1 MKSIFKRIPML
12 RRVVGLFHRPA
23 PMPSTFSSS
32 GNYWEERYSQGGNS
46 GSGSYAKFAE
56 FKAEVLN
63 DLVQQNAI
71 RSVIELGCGD
81 GNQLALFRFGQYTGY
96 DVSPTVLDKCRTL
109 FKGDDTKEF
118 RDMGAYAGEQADL
131 TLSLDVIYHL
141 IEEEVYHAYMHDLF
155 RASRKF
161 VIVYSSNR
169 TEKEFASPS
178 AHVRH
183 RKFTDWVAA
192 NAPEFRQIAHIP
204 NRYPYNGD
212 PFTSSFADFY
222 IFQRN

>member
-1 MKSIFKRIPML
+1 MRKIPFL
-12 RRVVGLFHRPA
+12 RRIVGMFHRPA
-23 PMPSTFSSS
+23 PMPSTFTSS

-63 DLVQQNAI
+63 DLVAQNQI
-71 RSVIELGCGD
+71 GSVIELGCGD
-81 GNQLALFRFGQYTGY
+81 GNQLALFRFGHYIGY
-96 DVSPTVLDKCRTL
+96 DVSPTVLDKCRAL
-109 FKGDDTKEF
+109 FMGDPTKEF
-118 RDMGAYAGEQADL
+118 RDMKSYSGEQADL
-131 TLSLDVIYHL
+131 SLSLDVIYHL
-141 IEEEVYHAYMHDLF
+141 IEDEVFNAYMRDLF

-161 VIVYSSNR
+161 VIIYSSNR
-169 TEKEFASPS
+169 TEDEFASPS

-183 RKFTDWVAA
+183 RKFTDWVSA
-192 NAPEFRQIAHIP
+192 NAPEFKQIARIP

-222 IFQRN
+222 IFQRS

>member
-81 GNQLALFRFGQYTGY
+81 GNQ
-96 DVSPTVLDKCRTL
+96 
-109 FKGDDTKEF
+109 
-118 RDMGAYAGEQADL
+118 
-131 TLSLDVIYHL
+131 
-141 IEEEVYHAYMHDLF
+141 
-155 RASRKF
+155 
-161 VIVYSSNR
+161 
-169 TEKEFASPS
+169 
-178 AHVRH
+178 
-183 RKFTDWVAA
+183 
-192 NAPEFRQIAHIP
+192 
-204 NRYPYNGD
+204 
-212 PFTSSFADFY
+212 
-222 IFQRN
+222 